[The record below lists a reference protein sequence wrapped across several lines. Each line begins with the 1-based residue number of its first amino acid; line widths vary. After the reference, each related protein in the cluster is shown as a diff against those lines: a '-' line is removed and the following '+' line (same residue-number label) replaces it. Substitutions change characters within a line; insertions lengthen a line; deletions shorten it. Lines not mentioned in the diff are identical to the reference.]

1 MDNLIYFDDVLN
13 IRIHNSAFL
22 STYLVNNL
30 GMFEAA
36 TQRLDGAT
44 ERVY

>member
-1 MDNLIYFDDVLN
+1 
-13 IRIHNSAFL
+13 
-22 STYLVNNL
+22 LVNNL